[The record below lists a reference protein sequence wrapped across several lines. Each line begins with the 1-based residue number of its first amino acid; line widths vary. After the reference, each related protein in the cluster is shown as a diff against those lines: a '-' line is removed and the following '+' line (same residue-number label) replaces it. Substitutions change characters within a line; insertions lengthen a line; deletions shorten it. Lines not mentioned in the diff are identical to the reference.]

1 MEVKCENCDMEVKC
15 ENCISGSWYSRIIFS
30 DQFMML
36 LALLFVIILSSQTGI
51 SIIVKSITLLIMGPP
66 DLGSY
71 FSNSTSSLSD
81 LDSAGNGTAGE
92 TVLLQ
97 TLRRSAI

>member
-1 MEVKCENCDMEVKC
+1 MEVKC
-15 ENCISGSWYSRIIFS
+15 ENCISRSYSRIIFS

-97 TLRRSAI
+97 TECIMNRLKI

>member
-1 MEVKCENCDMEVKC
+1 MKIV
-15 ENCISGSWYSRIIFS
+15 SLAPSHYSRIIFS

-51 SIIVKSITLLIMGPP
+51 SIIVKSITVLIMGPP

-97 TLRRSAI
+97 TLRRSAICNMTKLKI

>member
-1 MEVKCENCDMEVKC
+1 
-15 ENCISGSWYSRIIFS
+15 
-30 DQFMML
+30 ML

-51 SIIVKSITLLIMGPP
+51 SIIVKSITVLIMGPP

-71 FSNSTSSLSD
+71 FSNSTLSMSD
-81 LDSAGNGTAGE
+81 LDSAANGTAGE